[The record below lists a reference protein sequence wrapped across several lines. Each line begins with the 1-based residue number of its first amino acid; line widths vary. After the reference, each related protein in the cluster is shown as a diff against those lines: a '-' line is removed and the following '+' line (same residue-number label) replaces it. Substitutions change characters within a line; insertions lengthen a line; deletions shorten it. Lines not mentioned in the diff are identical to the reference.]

1 MFITEPING
10 SNIIQVG
17 GNGSGSFVLCE
28 SVTNLTNL
36 QSNLQ
41 NITNSESILEDILSP
56 NEIKTHNISVSGLQV
71 TYISQIED
79 NISPKKNL

>member
-1 MFITEPING
+1 VFITEPING

-28 SVTNLTNL
+28 SVTNLT
-36 QSNLQ
+36 NLQ